1 MRWSDL
7 RVGTKMLGGFALVV
21 ALTLTVGALAL
32 WQLQRLNTAMV
43 VVTDHAMPSVAD
55 TGNLRGLWNRFRR
68 MEAGILNATSAQ
80 EAQNIAKQGESI
92 LVAIEKAERSFESLP
107 RSAQEKPL
115 MQSYMEHRKSYMASH
130 AQFIKEA
137 MAKDYTQGSGDLLLG
152 DTVSNLYAGQ
162 AEVSFA
168 AMAENVGKLM
178 TISLEQAD
186 RARTAGQQV
195 YAAAWWWV
203 VAGMAASVALAL
215 LCAWLVTRAVTG
227 PASQAVQVAR
237 RIAQG
242 DLAERVPQG
251 GKDEMGELLNALGA
265 MRDSLGEVVT
275 HVRHNAESVAT
286 ASQEIAQGNTDLSSR
301 TEEQA
306 SALQQT
312 AAAMAQLGS
321 TVRQNAE
328 SARQAN
334 QLAVNASTV
343 AVQGGNVVGEVVTT
357 MRGINDSSHKIADII
372 GVIDGIAFQTN
383 ILALNAAVEAARAGE
398 QGRGFAVV
406 AGEVRTL
413 AQRSAEA
420 AKQIKLLID
429 ESVQRVQTGSQL
441 VDRAGETMTEV
452 VGAIRRVTDL
462 VGEITAASAEQSE
475 GVSQVADAIT
485 QMDTATQQ
493 NAALVEESA
502 AAADSLQRQSGDLVQ
517 AVARFR
523 TAGGATWAAPV
534 TAAPAPLA
542 APRPAAATAFQP
554 TAAPRTTKAHH
565 APHLAP
571 AAMPAASARSSA
583 AAAAAPV
590 LTAAAA
596 STAASAA
603 TAATA
608 EDDWEQF

>member
-1 MRWSDL
+1 MLRWSDM
-7 RVGTKMLGGFALVV
+7 RVGTKLFGGFSLVV
-21 ALTLTVGALAL
+21 ALTLVLGSLAL
-32 WQLQRLNTAMV
+32 WQLQRLNAAMDV
-43 VVTDHAMPSVAD
+43 VSSHAMPSVAD
-55 TGNLRGLWNRFRR
+55 TGNLRGQWNRFRR
-68 MEAGILNATSAQ
+68 AEAGILNANNVQ
-80 EAQNIAKQGESI
+80 EVQILEKQANAI
-92 LVAIEKAERSFESLP
+92 LELIQKAEGSYASLARSQAEQALMESY
-107 RSAQEKPL
+107 QK
-115 MQSYMEHRKSYMASH
+115 HRKNYLETH
-130 AQFIKEA
+130 RQFIKEA
-137 MAKDYTQGSGDLLLG
+137 LAKDYVEGSGDLLLG

-168 AMAENVGKLM
+168 AMAETVGQLM
-178 TISLEQAD
+178 TLSLEQAE
-186 RARTAGQQV
+186 RARASGQQV

-203 VAGMAASVALAL
+203 VAGMVASMGLAL
-215 LCAWLVTRAVTG
+215 LCAWLVTRAITR
-227 PASQAVQVAR
+227 PASQAVDVAR

-242 DLAERVPQG
+242 DLAEPVPQG
-251 GKDEMGELLNALGA
+251 GKDEMGALLNALGA

-334 QLAVNASTV
+334 QLAMSASSV
-343 AVQGGNVVGEVVTT
+343 AVQGGDVVGEVVTT

-420 AKQIKLLID
+420 AKEIKLLID
-429 ESVQRVQTGSQL
+429 ESVQRVETGSQL
-441 VDRAGETMTEV
+441 VDRAGATMTEV
-452 VGAIRRVTDL
+452 VGSIRRVTDL

-523 TAGGATWAAPV
+523 TAGGATWTAPALQSTPV
-534 TAAPAPLA
+534 NAPLA
-542 APRPAAATAFQP
+542 APRPAV
-554 TAAPRTTKAHH
+554 PRPASTSSMPR
-565 APHLAP
+565 APHMASV
-571 AAMPAASARSSA
+571 AMPAAPARASGA
-583 AAAAAPV
+583 KAAAPA
-590 LTAAAA
+590 LAATAITTAA
-596 STAASAA
+596 STAAAD
-603 TAATA
+603 
-608 EDDWEQF
+608 DDWEQF

>member
-1 MRWSDL
+1 MRWSDM
-7 RVGTKMLGGFALVV
+7 RVGTKLFGGFSLVV
-21 ALTLTVGALAL
+21 ALTLIVGALAL
-32 WQLQRLNTAMV
+32 WQLQRLNVAMDV
-43 VVTDHAMPSVAD
+43 VSNHAMPSVAD
-55 TGNLRGLWNRFRR
+55 TGNLRGQWNRFRR
-68 MEAGILNATSAQ
+68 AEAGILNANNVQ
-80 EAQNIAKQGESI
+80 EVQILEKQANAI
-92 LVAIEKAERSFESLP
+92 LELIQKAEGSYASLARSQAEQALMESY
-107 RSAQEKPL
+107 QK
-115 MQSYMEHRKSYMASH
+115 HRKSYLETH
-130 AQFIKEA
+130 RQFIKEA
-137 MAKDYTQGSGDLLLG
+137 LAKDYAEGSGDLLLG

-168 AMAENVGKLM
+168 AMAETVGQLM
-178 TISLEQAD
+178 TLSLEQAE

-203 VAGMAASVALAL
+203 VAGMAASMALAL
-215 LCAWLVTRAVTG
+215 LCAWLVTRAITR
-227 PASQAVQVAR
+227 PAEQAVQVAR

-242 DLAERVPQG
+242 DLAEPVPQG
-251 GKDEMGELLNALGA
+251 GKDEMGALLNALGA

-334 QLAVNASTV
+334 QLAMSASSV
-343 AVQGGNVVGEVVTT
+343 AVQGGDVVGEVVTT

-406 AGEVRTL
+406 AGEVRSL
-413 AQRSAEA
+413 AGRSAEA
-420 AKQIKLLID
+420 AKQIKQLID

-523 TAGGATWAAPV
+523 TAGGATWAAP
-534 TAAPAPLA
+534 AAAAASSHLSTVRTTPLA
-542 APRPAAATAFQP
+542 APRPAA
-554 TAAPRTTKAHH
+554 PRPASTSSMPR

-571 AAMPAASARSSA
+571 AVMPATPARASVAK
-583 AAAAAPV
+583 AAAPA
-590 LTAAAA
+590 LAATAIT
-596 STAASAA
+596 TAAA
-603 TAATA
+603 TAAA
-608 EDDWEQF
+608 DDDWEQF

>member
-1 MRWSDL
+1 MLRWSDM
-7 RVGTKMLGGFALVV
+7 RVGTKLFGGFALVV
-21 ALTLTVGALAL
+21 FLTLVVGGLSL
-32 WQLQRLNTAMV
+32 WQLQRLNAAMETV
-43 VVTDHAMPSVAD
+43 SNHSMPSVAD
-55 TGNLRGLWNRFRR
+55 TGNLRGQWNRFRR
-68 MEAGILNATSAQ
+68 MEAGILNANSLQ
-80 EAQNIAKQGESI
+80 EVQSITKQSEALLQLIQG
-92 LVAIEKAERSFESLP
+92 VEKSYDSLP
-107 RSAQEKPL
+107 RSEAEKQL
-115 MQSYMEHRKSYMASH
+115 MQSYQQNRSAYLDTH
-130 AQFIKEA
+130 AQFLKEA
-137 MAKDYTQGSGDLLLG
+137 QAKDYTQGSGDLLLG

-162 AEVSFA
+162 AEVSFVA
-168 AMAENVGKLM
+168 LAETVGKLM
-178 TISLEQAD
+178 KHSLDEAD
-186 RARTAGQQV
+186 RTRTAGQQV

-203 VAGMAASVALAL
+203 VAGMAASVVLAL
-215 LCAWLVTRAVTG
+215 LCAWLVTRAVTR

-242 DLAERVPQG
+242 DLAEAVPQG
-251 GKDEMGELLNALGA
+251 GKDEMGALLNALSA
-265 MRDSLGEVVT
+265 MRDSLGEVVE

-286 ASQEIAQGNTDLSSR
+286 ASSEIAQGNSDLSSR

-334 QLAVNASTV
+334 QLAMSASTV
-343 AVQGGNVVGEVVTT
+343 AVQGGEVVGEVVST

-441 VDRAGETMTEV
+441 VDRAGATMTEV

-523 TAGGATWAAPV
+523 TAGGAQWAAPV
-534 TAAPAPLA
+534 AAVAPVPPAAPRSAAAPAIPVSVSAEAPAPQRAQAGLPPGPTPVRATSAKA
-542 APRPAAATAFQP
+542 ALPTAAAT
-554 TAAPRTTKAHH
+554 T
-565 APHLAP
+565 
-571 AAMPAASARSSA
+571 
-583 AAAAAPV
+583 
-590 LTAAAA
+590 
-596 STAASAA
+596 A
-603 TAATA
+603 TA
-608 EDDWEQF
+608 DDEWEQF